1 MQPELELQKQRI
13 IDTASRIYANK
24 LTEAEL
30 RDIAT
35 FFRSPSGKRY
45 VETQPQVLDDMVQ
58 AMQTGPGGLG
68 IHDGPGPGRDGQA
81 RPPAAVTARTAGER
95 AGTLD
100 RLGAIVIAALRPAWP
115 WRTARARWWS
125 ASPGSCCWQ
134 APPRPGAPADA
145 PRRAARDASGLRGP
159 RLSGLV
165 RGEPRLEPAARPV
178 AAHPLEFL
186 PALLGAYLVARLA
199 PPHLGAVARPAA
211 WVMIA
216 TCAYVVADLAS
227 GLVIREALGLRVAAF
242 AFNRP
247 LLVTMLLAFPWWPS
261 SPRPGGAAWRRSLP
275 PASPWRPGARSAAR
289 RCGARHRRPH
299 LRALRWLPARA
310 GLGLTGAALLGAL
323 VLAPV
328 EGDLLARTM
337 PEALHQRLA
346 GSSTRAR
353 VAIARSFG
361 AAVAAD
367 PWRGAGYGTS
377 GRFQDTPAAERI
389 EPEMRVMLAVGHP
402 HKQLPP
408 GLGRAGRRRR
418 DARRPVLVL
427 TLRAL
432 SAWRT
437 VPRSTALALLACAG
451 IVAFVEH
458 GAWQAWW
465 TAGVGAAIAWLRA
478 LQYQS
483 QDLTDER

>member
-1 MQPELELQKQRI
+1 M
-13 IDTASRIYANK
+13 
-24 LTEAEL
+24 
-30 RDIAT
+30 
-35 FFRSPSGKRY
+35 
-45 VETQPQVLDDMVQ
+45 
-58 AMQTGPGGLG
+58 
-68 IHDGPGPGRDGQA
+68 
-81 RPPAAVTARTAGER
+81 TARTAGER

-100 RLGAIVIAALRPAWP
+100 RLGAIVIAALPACMAVANRSSPVVVGLAGLLLLAGAAAAGRPL
-115 WRTARARWWS
+115 RTLLV
-125 ASPGSCCWQ
+125 
-134 APPRPGAPADA
+134 APLATP
-145 PRRAARDASGLRGP
+145 SGLSALAFLAWCGASLAWSP
-159 RLSGLV
+159 LPGLSL
-165 RGEPRLEPAARPV
+165 RTLS
-178 AAHPLEFL
+178 EFL

-227 GLVIREALGLRVAAF
+227 GLVIREALGQRVAAF

-247 LLVTMLLAFPWWPS
+247 LLVTMLLAFPLVAVLAATGRRGLAALS
-261 SPRPGGAAWRRSLP
+261 AACLALAAWRSV
-275 PASPWRPGARSAAR
+275 SGATVLGLAT
-289 RCGARHRRPH
+289 GA
-299 LRALRWLPARA
+299 LTFGLVRWLPARA

-377 GRFQDTPAAERI
+377 GRFQDAPAAERI

-402 HKQLPP
+402 HNSFLQVWAE
-408 GLGRAGRRRR
+408 LGVVGATL
-418 DARRPVLVL
+418 AALVLVL